1 MKTKGISISKGLS
14 IGVALKI
21 EDILVDIKEK
31 NTTNPKKEVSKFL
44 KSLNSLK
51 EELSKDLEKLADKET
66 KEIIETH
73 IAILGD
79 NVYLEEIKQDIIKNK
94 HTAAYSLY
102 LVTNS
107 YIQQFESLD
116 NPYLLERK
124 NDLEE
129 LYIQLVSRILDINTN
144 IIFKSE
150 PTILVVESL
159 KISLLKTLKNK
170 NITGIVSKNG
180 SLLSHASIIA
190 RNLKVPVIVGI
201 DINGIYDNDKIIL
214 DGDKA
219 EIIINPSIDDIFNFN
234 NKLEKKKQIDKEIEE
249 LDFKNLYTKDE
260 KKINLGLNINDHFEV
275 NLLPK
280 DRYQQIGLYRTEF
293 LYLNDKKKPSLLKQ
307 TQVYEKILS
316 FTPNNKVVVR
326 TLDIGGDKKVAYL
339 KIKKQPNPFLGIRG
353 IRYSLLEEKTFKT
366 QIKALLMANKHSN
379 LHILL
384 PMITSIDELIWAK
397 RIINE
402 VKQELERKQ
411 KVNYFR
417 LGIMVEVPITLLS
430 IEQYLTEIDFI
441 SIGTNDLLQYL
452 FAIDRVNNTLN
463 YLYQPYNP
471 YFLKLLYDLVNKAH
485 KRGISV
491 SICGEIANDEK
502 LSLLLFAM
510 GVDLLSMS
518 SASYGQIAYNLS
530 KFSHK
535 SLYKLLNQV
544 LKKNTNDEVKKL
556 LEKFIKGEE

>member
-249 LDFKNLYTKDE
+249 LDFKNLYTKDG

-510 GVDLLSMS
+510 GVDLLSMR

>member
-249 LDFKNLYTKDE
+249 LDFKNLYTKDG